1 LKYSRQDNPTPPQVI
16 LERLELQDSEE
27 EDLSNVRT
35 SIIDS
40 WIKYQNARLNELKES
55 IINEDILRVQEGR
68 LEEICHAAECAS
80 KIVENMEKPSSHHF
94 VAILK
99 AWTTA
104 CEAAHEAGLT
114 KSDFVR
120 GIPQRTQH
128 ILNLQT
134 NPSVE
139 SYNQV
144 IKAWAYSGEHL
155 RGTMAEQIFQTIDDP
170 NGESFKLIIRTWCWS
185 KERRCAFIATGH
197 FMVMM
202 RLLESGRPD
211 MELSMD
217 DYHILFHAWTR
228 AE

>member
-1 LKYSRQDNPTPPQVI
+1 
-16 LERLELQDSEE
+16 
-27 EDLSNVRT
+27 
-35 SIIDS
+35 
-40 WIKYQNARLNELKES
+40 LKES
-55 IINEDILRVQEGR
+55 IINEDILRVQKGR

-80 KIVENMEKPSSHHF
+80 EIIENMKQPSSHHF
-94 VAILK
+94 VAVLK
-99 AWTTA
+99 AWTNA

-120 GIPQRTQH
+120 GIPQRAQH
-128 ILNLQT
+128 ILNLET
-134 NPSVE
+134 SSNTNTNNNPSVE

-155 RGTMAEQIFQTIDDP
+155 RGTMAEQIFQKVDEP
-170 NGESFKLIIRTWCWS
+170 NGETFRLIIRAWCWS

-202 RLLESGRPD
+202 RLLEIGRPD

-217 DYHILFHAWTR
+217 DYHILFHAWTS